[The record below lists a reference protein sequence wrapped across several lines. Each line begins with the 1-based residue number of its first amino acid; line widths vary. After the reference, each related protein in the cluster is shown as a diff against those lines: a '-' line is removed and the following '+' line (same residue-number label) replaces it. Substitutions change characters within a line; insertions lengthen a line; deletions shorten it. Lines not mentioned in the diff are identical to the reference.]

1 MSKRKKIAAGAAVLG
16 GAAFAVWFLSRGGRG
31 WGLSGGGSRKGGG
44 APCRVRVD
52 RSDLKLQGKT
62 IDISQAVAACKEA
75 GRAEVSA
82 SGAAVVSVVL
92 ELIQKL
98 RAAGI
103 DVRTDPEIWQLAG
116 LRPEDWLE

>member
-31 WGLSGGGSRKGGG
+31 WGLGGGGKRKGSG

-52 RSDLKLQGKT
+52 RSDLKLKGEV
-62 IDISQAVAACKEA
+62 IDLPRAVAACKEA

-98 RAAGI
+98 RTAGV
-103 DVRTDPEIWQLAG
+103 DVHTDPDVWRLAG

>member
-31 WGLSGGGSRKGGG
+31 WGLGGGSRKGGG
-44 APCRVRVD
+44 APCRVRVEH
-52 RSDLKLQGKT
+52 SDLKLQGKT
-62 IDISQAVAACKEA
+62 VDLPGAIAACKEA

-82 SGAAVVSVVL
+82 SGAAVVNVVL
-92 ELIQKL
+92 ELIHTL
-98 RAAGI
+98 RAAGV
-103 DVRTDPEIWQLAG
+103 DVRADPDLWRLAG

>member
-16 GAAFAVWFLSRGGRG
+16 GAAFAVWFLSRGRG
-31 WGLSGGGSRKGGG
+31 WGLGGGGSRKGGG

-62 IDISQAVAACKEA
+62 VDLSGAVAACKEA

-82 SGAAVVSVVL
+82 SGAAVVNVVI

-98 RAAGI
+98 RAAGV
-103 DVRTDPEIWQLAG
+103 DVRTDPDLWRLAG